1 MTVAKMFSADLKG
14 SQFSRF
20 RGEPE
25 SLPVVAEHTNTTA
38 AVEDQAVAIASFFPA
53 SDGQFMNA
61 SPAPSTPRPYCGI
74 PVASIFV
81 STD

>member
-1 MTVAKMFSADLKG
+1 MSTRRRSLQPSERRSVSADLKG

-38 AVEDQAVAIASFFPA
+38 AVEDKAVGLALRGELTTLMDYKLAC
-53 SDGQFMNA
+53 NA
-61 SPAPSTPRPYCGI
+61 YT
-74 PVASIFV
+74 
-81 STD
+81 

>member
-1 MTVAKMFSADLKG
+1 MLDWSSISPVVSADLKG

-38 AVEDQAVAIASFFPA
+38 AVEESSRDCEFFP
-53 SDGQFMNA
+53 S
-61 SPAPSTPRPYCGI
+61 
-74 PVASIFV
+74 
-81 STD
+81 